1 MSEKNIEQHLSAMMD
16 DECGASEAR
25 FILKRYSQCAETRA
39 RWSRFHVARE
49 VLHGSHL
56 RIEAMTLTERVSD
69 ALKNEAAPE
78 RQSMA
83 PRWLRPVAGVAVAAS
98 VAAVAV
104 MLTQPATQD
113 QAELAVPNSLVSL
126 PTVEQPVT
134 TLPATNGRR
143 PQAQLASATNRSA
156 MEDPRLREYVL
167 RHNRVAPNARSGFT
181 QYVYF
186 VTRPAEQAEQATAE
200 PKQEGTP

>member
-16 DECGASEAR
+16 DECGATEAR

-39 RWSRFHVARE
+39 RWGRLHVARE

-56 RIEAMTLTERVSD
+56 RIEAMTLTERVAD
-69 ALKNEAAPE
+69 ALKDEAAPA
-78 RQSMA
+78 RQSIA
-83 PRWLRPVAGVAVAAS
+83 PRWLKPVAGVAVAAS
-98 VAAVAV
+98 VAVVAV
-104 MLTQPATQD
+104 MLTRPTAPSQS
-113 QAELAVPNSLVSL
+113 ELTVPNSLVGSPIL
-126 PTVEQPVT
+126 EQPAT
-134 TLPATNGRR
+134 TLPASTAHR

-186 VTRPAEQAEQATAE
+186 VTRPAEQTEQKPADT
-200 PKQEGTP
+200 KQEDTP